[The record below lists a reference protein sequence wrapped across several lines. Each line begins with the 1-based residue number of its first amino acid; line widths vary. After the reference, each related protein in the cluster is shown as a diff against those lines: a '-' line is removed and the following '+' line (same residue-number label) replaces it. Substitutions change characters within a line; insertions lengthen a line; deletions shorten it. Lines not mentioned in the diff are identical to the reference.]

1 MISKSTIT
9 FYVLFLMIFSNVVRA
24 EEPPKTKT
32 PPPPAIK
39 WSGTVESNFSGSIGR
54 IDTSNATFK
63 SDTRGETKTLKLYLG
78 LLYLR
83 GRTDSELTSFQR
95 RAEIKGD
102 RKLTTNFYCYLQQV
116 FTTNQ
121 NSLLE
126 LGSRSS
132 GGLSY
137 HFIKTKQ
144 FKEAVDIGASY
155 NSEEYENLT
164 FRKRTYSY
172 QFTNNF
178 YWKIANGWEICH
190 KYEYLPRTKD
200 FKDFRS
206 RSDGSVRLYL
216 GKHLYSSF
224 GMINEYDSA
233 PSAATTPKHKAT
245 VLVTMGFRF

>member
-1 MISKSTIT
+1 MSTDI
-9 FYVLFLMIFSNVVRA
+9 YKILILCVLTVFSNAAGA
-24 EEPPKTKT
+24 EEAAQPAP

-39 WSGTVESNFSGSIGR
+39 WSGGLESNFSGSVGR

-63 SDTRGETKTLKLYLG
+63 SDICGETKSLKLYSG

-83 GRTDSELTSFQR
+83 GKTEDELTSFQR

-102 RKLTTNFYCYLQQV
+102 RKLTANFYFYLQQV

-121 NSLLE
+121 ISLLE

-137 HFIKTKQ
+137 HFIKTDKL
-144 FKEAVDIGASY
+144 KEAIDIGAGY

-164 FRKRTYSY
+164 LRQRTYSY
-172 QFTNNF
+172 QFMNNF
-178 YWKIANGWEICH
+178 YWKIAKGWEIYH

-200 FKDFRS
+200 FDEFRS

-216 GKHLYSSF
+216 GKHLYSNF

-233 PSAATTPKHKAT
+233 PAAATTPRHKAT
-245 VLVTMGFRF
+245 VLVTVGFRF